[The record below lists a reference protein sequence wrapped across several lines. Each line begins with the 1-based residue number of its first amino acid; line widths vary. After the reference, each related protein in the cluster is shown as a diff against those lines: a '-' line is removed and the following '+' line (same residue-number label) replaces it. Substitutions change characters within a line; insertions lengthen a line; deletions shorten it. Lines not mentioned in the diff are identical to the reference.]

1 MSSVFISLMFQF
13 IATTASSLVICQP
26 SSELAELLRNF
37 RFRKAKNIGV
47 IIMKINAL
55 TLTVEEDETYEDITI
70 EDIVGEVPDAEPRYL
85 LISYV
90 LNHDDGR
97 VSYPQCFVFITG
109 PITPQSS
116 NPGLS
121 LMYASSKLVVLRMIN
136 ATKVFTI
143 NSSEELT
150 VEWLEEKLSFFR

>member
-1 MSSVFISLMFQF
+1 MFQF
-13 IATTASSLVICQP
+13 IATTASSQVVICQP

-47 IIMKINAL
+47 IIMKINAF
-55 TLTVEEDETYEDITI
+55 TMTVEEDETYEDITI
-70 EDIVGEVPDAEPRYL
+70 EDIVGELPDAEPRYL

-109 PITPQSS
+109 PIISQSS
-116 NPGLS
+116 NPELS
-121 LMYASSKLVVLRMIN
+121 YMYASSKFEVLNMID
-136 ATKVFTI
+136 ASKVFEI
-143 NSSEELT
+143 RNSEDLT
-150 VEWLEEKLSFFR
+150 VEWLEEKLSFFS

>member
-1 MSSVFISLMFQF
+1 MSSVFTSLMFQF

-70 EDIVGEVPDAEPRYL
+70 EDIVGELPDAEPRYL

-97 VSYPQCFVFITG
+97 VSYPQCFVFIT
-109 PITPQSS
+109 PQSS
-116 NPGLS
+116 KPELS
-121 LMYASSKLVVLRMIN
+121 MMYATSKLEVMKMIDI
-136 ATKVFTI
+136 TKIFEI
-143 NSSEELT
+143 RSSEELT
-150 VEWLEEKLSFFR
+150 VEWLEAKLSFFS

>member
-1 MSSVFISLMFQF
+1 MSSVFTSLMFQF

-70 EDIVGEVPDAEPRYL
+70 EDIVGELPDAEPRYL

-109 PITPQSS
+109 PITSQSS